1 MARPTPRRPAPPAS
15 EDAPDGRLVPAGV
28 FLALVLP
35 FVVFSTA
42 SSGALR
48 ESKLLAQALGSVL
61 ALLGLAV
68 GGAWGWGPGKERS
81 LASRAAPLALA
92 SALVLAIASAV
103 ANVRVV
109 DPLGLAAVLSP
120 LALVAAG
127 LSREGSR
134 WGARAATAICLAG
147 ALSGLLA
154 AMQRGLG
161 LFRLPLLAP
170 EPRFLAAGLVGN
182 PGDLAMALVVPAVV
196 LFATAA
202 DAMRPPHL
210 RGLAAAGLAATLL
223 GIAATEAVAP
233 ALAFGAGAL
242 VYVLLAPR
250 KRLPALFALVVLAAI
265 VAFSGGARRGLE
277 KAAQLWR
284 GDVAAATTQR
294 DIGVL
299 AGAEMIRAHP
309 LLGVGPG
316 AFSNAFVPA
325 RIAAEERAKRHL
337 VHLSESAH
345 FDNAHS
351 EPLTLAAEW
360 GVPAAVAAAVGLLA
374 LLAGL
379 FRMRHGPGSEASP
392 TTDALLATLVAG
404 LVLSLGGFPLRLPVA
419 SGPLAFFLGLAWRRA
434 APRPGTDSSLP
445 LAARAGFAAAA
456 AVLLGLALVR
466 SAAVSS
472 QAEGEA
478 LLREAASL
486 PDEAGPERAAL
497 LSSSRERL
505 RRAVALRPRDATAL
519 LALGSVSWLEKD
531 LEQAHALYTRSV
543 ALEERAESDLNLGRV
558 SRALGREADSEAL
571 FRRAVWILPR
581 LAAALPPGVD
591 RARIVG
597 DVDAAAAALVR
608 GGRAPSLPAGRSTT
622 PAHAPVL
629 R

>member
-1 MARPTPRRPAPPAS
+1 MARPAPRRPAPPAS
-15 EDAPDGRLVPAGV
+15 EDAPDGRIVPAGV

-61 ALLGLAV
+61 ALVGLAA
-68 GGAWGWGPGKERS
+68 GGAWGWGPPKERG
-81 LASRAAPLALA
+81 LASRFAPFALAAALILALA
-92 SALVLAIASAV
+92 SGV
-103 ANVRVV
+103 ANAGVV

-127 LSREGSR
+127 LSRDGSR
-134 WGARAATAICLAG
+134 WGARAATAVCLAG

-154 AMQRGLG
+154 AAQRGLG
-161 LFRLPLLAP
+161 LFRLPLVAP
-170 EPRFLAAGLVGN
+170 EPRFFAAGLVGN
-182 PGDLAMALVVPAVV
+182 PGDLAMALVVPAVL

-223 GIAATEAVAP
+223 GMAAAEAVAP

-250 KRLPALFALVVLAAI
+250 KRLPALLALSLAGAI
-265 VAFSGGARRGLE
+265 VAVSGGARRGLE

-299 AGAEMIRAHP
+299 AGAEMIRARP

-325 RIAAEERAKRHL
+325 RIAAEERSKRHL

-351 EPLTLAAEW
+351 EPLTLAAEC
-360 GVPAAVAAAVGLLA
+360 GVPAAAAAALGLLA

-379 FRMRHGPGSEASP
+379 VRMRHGPGSEANP
-392 TTDALLATLVAG
+392 TTDALFAMLVAG
-404 LVLSLGGFPLRLPVA
+404 LVLALGGFPLRLPVA
-419 SGPLAFFLGLAWRRA
+419 SGPLAFFLGLAWRRT
-434 APRPGTDSSLP
+434 APRPATDAP
-445 LAARAGFAAAA
+445 PPYAARAGFAAAA
-456 AVLLGLALVR
+456 ALLLVLALVR

-497 LSSSRERL
+497 LSASRERL

-519 LALGSVSWLEKD
+519 LAMGSVSWLEKD
-531 LEQAHALYTRSV
+531 LEQAHALYARSV

-558 SRALGREADSEAL
+558 SRALGREADADAL

-581 LAAALPPGVD
+581 LAKALPPGVD
-591 RARIVG
+591 RERIVA
-597 DVDAAAAALVR
+597 DVDAAARALAA
-608 GGRAPSLPAGRSTT
+608 GGRAPSMPERRIT
-622 PAHAPVL
+622 PVAPVV